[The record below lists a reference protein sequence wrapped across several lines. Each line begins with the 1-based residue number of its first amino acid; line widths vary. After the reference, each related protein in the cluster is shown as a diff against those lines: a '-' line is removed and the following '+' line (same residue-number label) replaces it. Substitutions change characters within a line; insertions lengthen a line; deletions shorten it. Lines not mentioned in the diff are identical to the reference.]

1 MVGDSLGLVL
11 VIPVN
16 KDDRRAGEMDQIAFE
31 IDVFHSGLRGLFPFG
46 HATSDR
52 LFLSF
57 FFERIRQAGAGTLF
71 RDVFAGID
79 QMPKW
84 NEGRKS
90 QNWVGERSNY

>member
-1 MVGDSLGLVL
+1 MLDVQ
-11 VIPVN
+11 
-16 KDDRRAGEMDQIAFE
+16 DQIAFE
-31 IDVFHSGLRGLFPFG
+31 IDVFHSGLRVPNLRTCYIGSSLP
-46 HATSDR
+46 
-52 LFLSF
+52 F

-84 NEGRKS
+84 NEKRKS

>member
-1 MVGDSLGLVL
+1 MLDVQVKLIRSPLKSMFSVVALSLKG
-11 VIPVN
+11 
-16 KDDRRAGEMDQIAFE
+16 
-31 IDVFHSGLRGLFPFG
+31 GLFPFG

-84 NEGRKS
+84 NEKRKS